1 MRRMATSSGLA
12 VILVIA
18 ISAPASADFK
28 VSKGF
33 YHFPGDHSQ
42 QNGYSGDNLEERCV
56 EIDSYMEH
64 GQSGYGRSTIVWS
77 TTQNVGPVH
86 CEYGGYFGGSGFD
99 WAAIKLWQTDV
110 FVTVVLKKQGYS
122 GECDARSQYRSQ
134 IKHGEWSWNWTPS
147 NISYC
152 GGSGYYYT
160 WAEIQAYDPS
170 IWPGG
175 WSPPVHHNS
184 PVHRLPTTPATPL
197 PPTCWTC

>member
-1 MRRMATSSGLA
+1 MSIRARISMIALLAFGL
-12 VILVIA
+12 VVGNM
-18 ISAPASADFK
+18 APASAHFV

-33 YHFPGDHSQ
+33 YHFPGDHSP
-42 QNGYSGDNLEERCV
+42 QNGYSGASLDERCV

-64 GQSGYGRSTIVWS
+64 GNGYGKSTIVWS
-77 TTQNVGPVH
+77 TTENVGQYVH
-86 CEYGGYFGGSGFD
+86 CEYGGTDFGFGTGYD
-99 WAAIKLWQTDV
+99 WAAIKLWKTDV
-110 FVTVVLKKQGYS
+110 FATVVLKKQGYS

-134 IKHGEWSWNWTPS
+134 VKQGEWSWNWTAS

-160 WAEIQAYDPS
+160 WSEIQAYDPS

-184 PVHRLPTTPATPL
+184 PVHYLKTTAEPSVF
-197 PPTCWTC
+197 